1 MLLAYSVVHVAGRHA
16 RYHVCVGHPLMRYI
30 LARFVACLTVTCN
43 CCPCVLEKKMEK
55 KKDFKKKKCELG
67 GILACGE
74 LAAQPML
81 LQLLHSVTDLVLL
94 HCVL

>member
-1 MLLAYSVVHVAGRHA
+1 MRH
-16 RYHVCVGHPLMRYI
+16 I

-43 CCPCVLEKKMEK
+43 CCPCVVEKKMEK
-55 KKDFKKKKCELG
+55 KKKKKDFFKKKCELG